1 MFPINFRQWILELT
15 RVNNYVKDKRLTSF
29 VLRLNIVQYCL
40 DKDIVSLNQQYSL
53 NVSLMD
59 LPRLSKDESLTID
72 GIMKTLVMQ
81 LIKQSSVLLDQEN
94 KSIDLKDKD
103 VGYLK
108 VVKSKIIHNNHESD
122 LPTSLLSLKT
132 KYSHIFKTTTGTDNI
147 GLL

>member
-1 MFPINFRQWILELT
+1 
-15 RVNNYVKDKRLTSF
+15 
-29 VLRLNIVQYCL
+29 
-40 DKDIVSLNQQYSL
+40 
-53 NVSLMD
+53 MD
-59 LPRLSKDESLTID
+59 LPRLSEDESLTID
-72 GIMKTLVMQ
+72 GIMKTLVLQ

-122 LPTSLLSLKT
+122 LLTSLLSLKT

-147 GLL
+147 AFYKGKWCYLAWRNPL